1 MDKYIDMVR
10 GWVGSV
16 TQLGVALL
24 ALGIVGSLLLGSS
37 NMMALGGVVDNI
49 TGLITTLGNAGLAGL
64 ISLGVVVYLIAGK

>member
-24 ALGIVGSLLLGSS
+24 ALGIVGSLLLGSG

-49 TGLITTLGNAGLAGL
+49 TSLITTLGNAGLAGL
-64 ISLGVVVYLIAGK
+64 ISLGVVVYLIGGK